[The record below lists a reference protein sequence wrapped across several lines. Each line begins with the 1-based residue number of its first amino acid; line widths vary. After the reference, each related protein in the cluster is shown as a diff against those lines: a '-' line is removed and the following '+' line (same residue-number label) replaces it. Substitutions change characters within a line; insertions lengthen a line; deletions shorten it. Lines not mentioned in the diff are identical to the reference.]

1 VNSFPKTIGAWI
13 GFTDYGSNKGGN
25 SMSIFDFEKDSL
37 ERIGVVESVDT
48 ANIVIKI
55 ENEEKLKRMQVNHLV
70 VVQSSKVGQHL
81 IALVNK
87 IMRNSS
93 IESVDE
99 DNIPFYS
106 IENVVKATLIG
117 THLDKFG
124 TKPNVFKRTL
134 ETVPE
139 IDADCFMLHG
149 ERLTSFMK
157 AISQIAIEN
166 KNPLSLGHYTLDDNA
181 EAWLDGNRF
190 FQRHAVIV
198 GSTGSGKSWTVAK
211 LLEQVAKLPSAN
223 VIVFDIHGE
232 YVPLNGSGFQHI
244 KIAGPNDKSK
254 DGILFLPYWLLTYE
268 EMISLMLDR
277 SDNNAPNQAMAFS
290 NAVIEQKRKNLEALG
305 KTDVASSFTID
316 SPVPYEL
323 SEMLVEFKRLDAEMV
338 PGTRTEKQ
346 GPMFGKLTRFI
357 QRLESK
363 KSDKRL
369 NFLFNESS
377 EVLTYDYMERLGKVL
392 MHSSSLQVNKGVKII
407 DFSEVPSDV
416 LPLMVSLV
424 GRLVFSIQQWIR
436 KENRHPIA
444 LFCDEAHLYLP
455 EKTRSSLEDAGLQN
469 FERIAKE
476 GRKYGI
482 GLVVISQRP
491 AEVNR
496 TILSQSN
503 NFVAMRLTNAED
515 QAVIKRLLP
524 DSLGGF
530 ADLLPILDIG
540 EALVVGDA
548 SLLPSRI
555 KITKPLYE
563 PNSATVDFWDEWQSA
578 STTDVILDAIEALRK
593 QSR

>member
-1 VNSFPKTIGAWI
+1 MG
-13 GFTDYGSNKGGN
+13 
-25 SMSIFDFEKDSL
+25 IFDFENASTEK
-37 ERIGVVESVDT
+37 IGVIDSVDT

-55 ENEEKLKRMQVNHLV
+55 ENIEKLKRMQVNHLV
-70 VVQSSKVGQHL
+70 VIQSSKVGQHL

-93 IESVDE
+93 IESLDE
-99 DNIPFYS
+99 DNNPIYNV
-106 IENVVKATLIG
+106 ENVVKATMIG
-117 THLDKFG
+117 THIDKSG
-124 TKPNVFKRTL
+124 TKNNVFKRTL

-139 IDADCFMLHG
+139 IDADCYILDG
-149 ERLTSFMK
+149 ERLTDFMK
-157 AISQIAIEN
+157 AISQIAIDNE
-166 KNPLSLGHYTLDDNA
+166 NPLSLGHYTLDENA
-181 EAWLDGNRF
+181 EAWLDGNKF

-211 LLEQVAKLPSAN
+211 LLEQIANLSSAN

-232 YVPLNGSGFQHI
+232 YSPLIGSGFQHV
-244 KIAGPNDKSK
+244 KIAGPNDTATDKT
-254 DGILFLPYWLLTYE
+254 LFLPYWLLTYE

-290 NAVIEQKRKNLEALG
+290 NAVISHKRKNLELLK
-305 KTDVASSFTID
+305 KTDVASNFTID
-316 SPVPYEL
+316 SPVPYKL
-323 SEMLVEFKRLDAEMV
+323 SELLIDFKALDEEMV
-338 PGTRTEKQ
+338 PGARTEKQ
-346 GPMFGKLTRFI
+346 GPLFGKLTRFI

-363 KSDKRL
+363 KNDKRL
-369 NFLFNESS
+369 NFMFNEDD
-377 EVLTYDYMERLGKVL
+377 EVLSYEYMEKLSKIL
-392 MHSSSLQVNKGVKII
+392 MHSSSLQKGKGIKII

-436 KENRHPIA
+436 KEERHPIA

-455 EKTRSSLEDAGLQN
+455 EKTGSSVEATGLQN

-482 GLVVISQRP
+482 ALIVISQRP

-503 NFVAMRLTNAED
+503 NFIAMRLTNAED

-530 ADLLPILDIG
+530 SELLPVLDVG

-555 KITKPLYE
+555 KITKPKFE
-563 PNSATVDFWDEWQSA
+563 PNSATIDFWDEWQRD
-578 STTDVILDAIEALRK
+578 TTKDTIAEAIEALRK

>member
-1 VNSFPKTIGAWI
+1 MG
-13 GFTDYGSNKGGN
+13 
-25 SMSIFDFEKDSL
+25 IFDYQDSTTEK
-37 ERIGVVESVDT
+37 IGTVESVDT
-48 ANIVIKI
+48 ANIIIKI
-55 ENEEKLKRMQVNHLV
+55 DNEELLKKMQVNHLI
-70 VVQSSKVGQHL
+70 VVQSSKVGKHL

-93 IESVDE
+93 IEAMDT
-99 DNIPFYS
+99 DNQPLYK

-117 THLDKFG
+117 THVDKEG
-124 TKPNVFKRTL
+124 TKTNIFKRTL
-134 ETVPE
+134 ESVPE
-139 IDADCFMLHG
+139 INSDCYMLEG

-157 AISQIAIEN
+157 AISQLAIDA
-166 KNPLSLGHYTLDDNA
+166 KNPLTLGNYTLDEKA
-181 EAWLDGNRF
+181 EAWLDGNKF

-211 LLEQVAKLPSAN
+211 LLEQVADLPSAN
-223 VIVFDIHGE
+223 AILFDIHGE
-232 YVPLNGSGFQHI
+232 YAPLKEKGFKHY
-244 KIAGPNDKSK
+244 KIAGPNDKATEN
-254 DGILFLPYWLLTYE
+254 IIFLPYWLLTYN

-290 NAVIEQKRKNLEALG
+290 NAVIEQKRKELENLK
-305 KTDVASSFTID
+305 KTDVLASFTID
-316 SPVPYEL
+316 SPVPYKIEDIL
-323 SEMLVEFKRLDAEMV
+323 NDFKDKDTKMV
-338 PGTRTEKQ
+338 PGARTEKQ
-346 GPMFGKLTRFI
+346 GPLNGKLTRFI

-363 KSDKRL
+363 TNDKRL
-369 NFLFNESS
+369 NFLFNSS
-377 EVLTYDYMERLGKVL
+377 PEVLAYDYVETICKKL
-392 MHSSSLQVNKGVKII
+392 MHSNSLKKDEGVKII

-424 GRLVFSIQQWIR
+424 ARLLFSIQQWIP
-436 KENRHPIA
+436 KEDIHPLA

-455 EKTRSSLEDAGLQN
+455 SNTNSSVEAAGLEN

-482 GLVVISQRP
+482 GLIVISQRP

-503 NFVAMRLTNAED
+503 NFIAMRLTNAED

-524 DSLGGF
+524 DSLGNF
-530 ADLLPILDIG
+530 SELLPILDVG

-555 KITKPLYE
+555 KIKEPRLK
-563 PNSATVDFWDEWQSA
+563 PNSATIDFWDEWQKD
-578 STTDVILDAIEALRK
+578 STKDVISTAIEALRK
-593 QSR
+593 QSK

>member
-1 VNSFPKTIGAWI
+1 MA
-13 GFTDYGSNKGGN
+13 
-25 SMSIFDFEKDSL
+25 IFDFAINAPEK
-37 ERIGVVESVDT
+37 IGVVESVDT
-48 ANIVIKI
+48 ANILIKI
-55 ENEEKLKRMQVNHLV
+55 ENDDKLKRMQVNHLV
-70 VVQSSKVGQHL
+70 VIQSSKIGQHL
-81 IALVNK
+81 IALVSK
-87 IMRNSS
+87 IMRTSS
-93 IESVDE
+93 IDSD
-99 DNIPFYS
+99 DDGNKPICR
-106 IENVVKATLIG
+106 IETVVKATLIG
-117 THLDKFG
+117 THIDKVG
-124 TKPNVFKRTL
+124 TKNNVFKRTL

-139 IDADCFMLHG
+139 IDAECYTLEG
-149 ERLTSFMK
+149 ERLTDFMK
-157 AISQIAIEN
+157 AISQIAIDN
-166 KNPLSLGHYTLDDNA
+166 KNPLSMGHYTLDENA
-181 EAWLDGNRF
+181 EAWLDGNKF

-211 LLEQVAKLPSAN
+211 LLEQIAKLPAAN
-223 VIVFDIHGE
+223 AIVFDIHGE
-232 YVPLNGSGFQHI
+232 YLPLTGDGFQHV
-244 KIAGPNDKSK
+244 KIAGPNDSSQ
-254 DGILFLPYWLLTYE
+254 DGVLFLPYWLLTYE

-290 NAVIEQKRKNLEALG
+290 NAVIEQKRINLEALK

-316 SPVPYEL
+316 SPVPYRL
-323 SEMLVEFKRLDAEMV
+323 SNLIDKFKRLDEEMV
-338 PGTRTEKQ
+338 PGAKVGTEKQ
-346 GPMFGKLTRFI
+346 GPLNGKLTRFI

-369 NFLFNESS
+369 NFLFNESV
-377 EVLTYDYMERLGKVL
+377 EVLAYDYMEKLSKVL
-392 MHSSSLQVNKGVKII
+392 MHSSSLQANKGVKII
-407 DFSEVPSDV
+407 DFSEVPSDI

-424 GRLVFSIQQWIR
+424 GRLVFSIQQWIT

-455 EKTRSSLEDAGLQN
+455 DKPLSSVEAAGLQN

-482 GLVVISQRP
+482 GMVVISQRP

-515 QAVIKRLLP
+515 QSVIKRLLP

-530 ADLLPILDIG
+530 SELLPILDVG
-540 EALVVGDA
+540 EALIVGDA

-555 KITKPLYE
+555 RVAEPLQK
-563 PNSATVDFWDEWQSA
+563 PNSATIDFWDEWQNPSGKDEI
-578 STTDVILDAIEALRK
+578 TEAIESLRK

>member
-1 VNSFPKTIGAWI
+1 MG
-13 GFTDYGSNKGGN
+13 
-25 SMSIFDFEKDSL
+25 IFDYQDSTTEK
-37 ERIGVVESVDT
+37 IGTVESVDT
-48 ANIVIKI
+48 ANIIIKI
-55 ENEEKLKRMQVNHLV
+55 DNEELLKKMQVNHLI
-70 VVQSSKVGQHL
+70 VVQSSKVGKHL

-93 IESVDE
+93 IEAMDTE
-99 DNIPFYS
+99 NQPLYK

-117 THLDKFG
+117 THVDKEG
-124 TKPNVFKRTL
+124 TKTNIFKRTL
-134 ETVPE
+134 ESVPE
-139 IDADCFMLHG
+139 INSDCYMLEG

-157 AISQIAIEN
+157 AISQLAIDA
-166 KNPLSLGHYTLDDNA
+166 KNPLTLGNYTLDEKA
-181 EAWLDGNRF
+181 EAWLDGNKF

-211 LLEQVAKLPSAN
+211 LLEQVADLPSAN
-223 VIVFDIHGE
+223 AILFDIHGE
-232 YVPLNGSGFQHI
+232 YAPLKEKGFKHY
-244 KIAGPNDKSK
+244 KIAGPNDKATEN
-254 DGILFLPYWLLTYE
+254 IIFLPYWLLTYN

-290 NAVIEQKRKNLEALG
+290 NAVIEQKRKELENLK
-305 KTDVASSFTID
+305 KTDVLASFTID
-316 SPVPYEL
+316 SPVPYKIEDIL
-323 SEMLVEFKRLDAEMV
+323 NDFKDKDAKMV
-338 PGTRTEKQ
+338 PGARTEKQ
-346 GPMFGKLTRFI
+346 GPLNGKLTRFI

-363 KSDKRL
+363 TNDKRL
-369 NFLFNESS
+369 NFLFNSS
-377 EVLTYDYMERLGKVL
+377 PEVLAYDYVETICKKL
-392 MHSSSLQVNKGVKII
+392 MHSNSLKKDEGVKII

-424 GRLVFSIQQWIR
+424 ARLLFSIQQWIP
-436 KENRHPIA
+436 KEDIHPLA

-455 EKTRSSLEDAGLQN
+455 SNTNSSVEAAGLEN

-482 GLVVISQRP
+482 GLIVISQRP

-503 NFVAMRLTNAED
+503 NFIAMRLTNAED

-524 DSLGGF
+524 DSLGNF
-530 ADLLPILDIG
+530 SELLPILDVG

-555 KITKPLYE
+555 KIKEPRLK
-563 PNSATVDFWDEWQSA
+563 PNSATIDFWDEWQKD
-578 STTDVILDAIEALRK
+578 STKDVISTAIEALRK
-593 QSR
+593 QSK

>member
-1 VNSFPKTIGAWI
+1 MA
-13 GFTDYGSNKGGN
+13 
-25 SMSIFDFEKDSL
+25 IFDFEKNSP
-37 ERIGVVESVDT
+37 EKIGVVESVDT
-48 ANIVIKI
+48 ANVVIKV
-55 ENEEKLKRMQVNHLV
+55 ENVENLKRMQVNHLV
-70 VVQSSKVGQHL
+70 VIQSSKVGQHL

-87 IMRNSS
+87 IMRKS
-93 IESVDE
+93 SVDAMDE
-99 DNIPFYS
+99 ENTPVYSVENI
-106 IENVVKATLIG
+106 VKATLIG
-117 THLDKFG
+117 THIDKVG
-124 TKPNVFKRTL
+124 TRNNVFKRTL

-139 IDADCFMLHG
+139 IDADCYILDG
-149 ERLTSFMK
+149 ERLTNFMK
-157 AISQIAIEN
+157 AISQVTVDI

-181 EAWLDGNRF
+181 EAWLDGNKF

-211 LLEQVAKLPSAN
+211 LLEQVATLPSAN
-223 VIVFDIHGE
+223 AIVFDIHGE
-232 YVPLNGSGFQHI
+232 YAPLKGIGFQHI

-254 DGILFLPYWLLTYE
+254 NGILFLPYWLLTYE

-290 NAVIEQKRKNLEALG
+290 NAVIEQKRKNLELLG
-305 KTDVASSFTID
+305 KDDVAGNFTID
-316 SPVPYEL
+316 SPVPYKL
-323 SEMLVEFKRLDAEMV
+323 SDILNSFKRLDEEMV
-338 PGTRTEKQ
+338 PGAKTGTEKQ
-346 GPMFGKLTRFI
+346 GPMNGKLTRFI

-377 EVLTYDYMERLGKVL
+377 EVLSYDYMDMLSKVL
-392 MHSSSLQVNKGVKII
+392 MHSSSLQSNKGVKII
-407 DFSEVPSDV
+407 DFAEVPSDV

-436 KENRHPIA
+436 KENRYPIA

-455 EKTRSSLEDAGLQN
+455 EKTGSSIEDAGLEN

-503 NFVAMRLTNAED
+503 NFIAMRLTNAED

-530 ADLLPILDIG
+530 SELLPILDIG

-555 KITKPLYE
+555 KITKPTYE
-563 PNSATVDFWDEWQSA
+563 PNSATIDFWDEWQNTA
-578 STTDVILDAIEALRK
+578 NEDVITEAIEALRK

>member
-1 VNSFPKTIGAWI
+1 L
-13 GFTDYGSNKGGN
+13 
-25 SMSIFDFEKDSL
+25 SIFDYGNTSNEK
-37 ERIGVVESVDT
+37 IGVVESVDT
-48 ANIVIKI
+48 SNIIIKI
-55 ENEEKLKRMQVNHLV
+55 ENEEKLKKMQVNQLV
-70 VVQSSKVGQHL
+70 VVQSSRVGQHL

-93 IESVDE
+93 LDAIDDE
-99 DNIPFYS
+99 NKPVYS
-106 IENVVKATLIG
+106 IENIVKATLIG
-117 THLDKFG
+117 THLDVYG

-139 IDADCFMLHG
+139 IDADCYVLLN
-149 ERLTSFMK
+149 ERLTNFMK
-157 AISQIAIEN
+157 AISQVAIDS
-166 KNPLSLGHYTLDDNA
+166 KNPLTLGSYTLDDNA
-181 EAWLDGNRF
+181 EAWLDGNKF

-198 GSTGSGKSWTVAK
+198 GSTGSGKSWTVAR
-211 LLEQVAKLPSAN
+211 LLEQVACLPSAN
-223 VIVFDIHGE
+223 AIVFDIHGE
-232 YVPLNGSGFQHI
+232 YTTMNGKGFQHV
-244 KIAGPNDKSK
+244 KIAGPNDKSEE
-254 DGILFLPYWLLTYE
+254 GILFLPYWLLTYE

-290 NAVIEQKRKNLEALG
+290 NAVLEQKRMNLNELG

-316 SPVPYEL
+316 SPVPYKLTNLIEEL
-323 SEMLVEFKRLDAEMV
+323 SRLEREMV
-338 PGTRTEKQ
+338 PGAKAKTEKA
-346 GPMFGKLTRFI
+346 GPMNGKLTRFI

-363 KSDKRL
+363 KDDKRL

-377 EVLTYDYMERLGKVL
+377 EILDYDYIENLSKIL
-392 MHSSSLQVNKGVKII
+392 MHSSSLQPEKGVKII

-424 GRLVFSIQQWIR
+424 GRIVFSIQQWTE
-436 KENRHPIA
+436 KEKRHPIV

-455 EKTRSSLEDAGLQN
+455 EKTNSSVEATGLQN

-476 GRKYGI
+476 GRKYGV

-503 NFVAMRLTNAED
+503 NFIAMRLTNAED
-515 QAVIKRLLP
+515 QAVIKKLLP
-524 DSLGGF
+524 DSLGSF
-530 ADLLPILDIG
+530 SDLLPVLDVG

-555 KITKPLYE
+555 KIKKPSMK
-563 PNSATVDFWDEWQSA
+563 PNSATIDFWDEWQSL
-578 STTDVILDAIEALRK
+578 SNEDVIADAIEALRK
-593 QSR
+593 QTRQ